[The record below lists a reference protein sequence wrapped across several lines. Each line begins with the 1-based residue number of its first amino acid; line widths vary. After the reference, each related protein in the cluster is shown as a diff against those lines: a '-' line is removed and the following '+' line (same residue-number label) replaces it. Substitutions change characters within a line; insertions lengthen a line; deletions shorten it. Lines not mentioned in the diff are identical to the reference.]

1 MREKERK
8 ERWEGEREKD
18 IIQREKESK
27 LGKQENTSEQGGGLL
42 WEITEKGI
50 FIIRRETELFSEEK
64 GHV

>member
-1 MREKERK
+1 MRGKERK
-8 ERWEGEREKD
+8 ERWDGERKKA
-18 IIQREKESK
+18 IQREKESK

-42 WEITEKGI
+42 WEITGKGI